1 MFKII
6 DPARN
11 SQVTNVIDIG
21 HLWSL
26 VGLNLSRAIHTAY
39 LSLGSNL
46 GDRDA
51 NLQEAIRHLEA
62 FGRVKARSS
71 LYETEPMEM
80 TNQPWFLNCAVAFE
94 TDLVPHELLDSVLS
108 IEKSMGRQRLI
119 PKGPRVIDID
129 ILFFD
134 DQIENSAD
142 LTLPHPALHQRRFVL
157 EPLAE
162 IAPSLE
168 HPILNQSVTEMLD
181 LLPSSGQKVKRI

>member
-1 MFKII
+1 
-6 DPARN
+6 
-11 SQVTNVIDIG
+11 
-21 HLWSL
+21 
-26 VGLNLSRAIHTAY
+26 LSRAIHTAY

-51 NLQEAIRHLEA
+51 NLQQAIRHLEA
-62 FGRVKARSS
+62 FGRVNARSS
-71 LYETEPMEM
+71 LYETEPMEV

-94 TDLVPHELLDSVLS
+94 TALGPHELLDSVLS

>member
-1 MFKII
+1 M
-6 DPARN
+6 
-11 SQVTNVIDIG
+11 
-21 HLWSL
+21 
-26 VGLNLSRAIHTAY
+26 
-39 LSLGSNL
+39 
-46 GDRDA
+46 
-51 NLQEAIRHLEA
+51 
-62 FGRVKARSS
+62 
-71 LYETEPMEM
+71 
-80 TNQPWFLNCAVAFE
+80 NQPWFLNRAVAFE
-94 TDLVPHELLDSVLS
+94 TALGPHELLDSVLS

-119 PKGPRVIDID
+119 AKGPRVIDID